1 MKKAFTLIEI
11 LIATAIASLLA
22 TSLFYAYYQTNK
34 MVTFTSDYI
43 DFFNTAILVDRQF
56 TKDVSGAFIPVQ
68 AVKVKKAK
76 QQEQKAEQKTDQ
88 KKQNESEEQPL
99 LKDPFVSK
107 GKDQLQL
114 FSCIT
119 NNPMRIYWGKKSGGP
134 QPAIARVVYTLQEDK
149 QAPKNKPRFALYRQE
164 GIELALAPY
173 TKKESVIERY
183 LIADN
188 IKECTL
194 TFFVI
199 DEKEKEGREIIEF
212 SEWRVGKDEKDLRSK
227 VKVPNAVRLDLTL
240 WNKAQTR
247 ERSFSFS
254 LQLPAGFAPLPDVEP
269 VAAKTV
275 PGQKQAPVVGQ
286 PQTEERKQ
294 LLVSSANKVVDNIR
308 GLFRT

>member
-1 MKKAFTLIEI
+1 MKQAFTLIEV

-22 TSLFYAYYQTNK
+22 ASLFYAYYQTNK
-34 MVTFTSDYI
+34 MVGFTSDYV
-43 DFFNTAILVDRQF
+43 DFFNTAILVERQF
-56 TKDVSGAFIPVQ
+56 TKDISGAFIPVQ
-68 AVKVKKAK
+68 AVKAKKAK
-76 QQEQKAEQKTDQ
+76 QPEQKTDT
-88 KKQNESEEQPL
+88 KKQNEEEEQPL
-99 LKDPFVSK
+99 LKDPFVSR

-164 GIELALAPY
+164 GIELSLAPY
-173 TKKESVIERY
+173 IKKESTIESY

-188 IKECTL
+188 IKECAV

-199 DEKEKEGREIIEF
+199 DEKEGAREISEF
-212 SEWRVGKDEKDLRSK
+212 SEWRMGKDEKDLRSK
-227 VKVPNAVRLDLTL
+227 VKLPNAVRLDLTL
-240 WNKAQTR
+240 WNKTQTK
-247 ERSFSFS
+247 EHSFSFS
-254 LQLPAGFAPLPDVEP
+254 LVLPAGFSPLPDIEP
-269 VAAKTV
+269 VAAKTA
-275 PGQKQAPVVGQ
+275 PGQKPVPVVDQAQ
-286 PQTEERKQ
+286 PEERKQ